1 MDTPRPFSL
10 FLASLLFA
18 VSAAAQQPPL
28 VVSEANPSRD
38 PRAVAIAQR
47 SISALGGA
55 VPSDSVA
62 TGTIELVA
70 GSKAETGTIR
80 LLTRGVNQ
88 TAEEIVT
95 PEGTRANFYS
105 REQAREAEGNSA
117 KRLQLELV
125 VTSQSACF
133 PLPLLAAALNHP
145 DTAFQYVGQQTLD
158 GLAVHH
164 IRFWNTFSS
173 NAKMRH
179 LAEFSVKD
187 LWIDAATGLP
197 RKLSFDRRAAG
208 GAEPR
213 IPLEVF
219 FSDYR
224 HVSGVLYPF
233 RIEKHFNG
241 TPWATITI
249 QSVAF
254 NTGLSE
260 ADFPV
265 Q

>member
-1 MDTPRPFSL
+1 MGGVA
-10 FLASLLFA
+10 LA
-18 VSAAAQQPPL
+18 
-28 VVSEANPSRD
+28 
-38 PRAVAIAQR
+38 
-47 SISALGGA
+47 
-55 VPSDSVA
+55 DSVA
-62 TGTIELVA
+62 AGTIELVA
-70 GSKAETGTIR
+70 GSKTEAGTIR
-80 LLTRGVNQ
+80 ILTRGMDQ

-95 PEGTRANFYS
+95 PEGTRQVVYS
-105 REQAREAEGNSA
+105 REQASEVEANSS
-117 KRLQLELV
+117 KTLQLELV

-145 DTAFQYVGQQTLD
+145 DTAFEYLGQETLD
-158 GLAVHH
+158 GLVVHH
-164 IRFWNTFSS
+164 LRFWNTFSS
-173 NAKMRH
+173 NAKLRH

-213 IPLEVF
+213 IPVEVF

-224 HVSGVLYPF
+224 RVSGALYPF

-249 QSVAF
+249 NNVQLNA
-254 NTGLSE
+254 GLTD
-260 ADFPV
+260 AAFPV
-265 Q
+265 E

>member
-1 MDTPRPFSL
+1 MHFPRPFSI
-10 FLASLLFA
+10 FLASSLLSVPA
-18 VSAAAQQPPL
+18 PAQQPPQR
-28 VVSEANPSRD
+28 NPQ
-38 PRAVAIAQR
+38 AVALVQQAVTVM
-47 SISALGGA
+47 GGVA
-55 VPSDSVA
+55 PADSVA
-62 TGTIELVA
+62 TGTIDLVA

-80 LLTRGVNQ
+80 ILTRGVDQ

-95 PEGTRANFYS
+95 PDGTRQVVYS

-117 KRLQLELV
+117 KPLQLELV

-145 DTAFQYVGQQTLD
+145 DTAFEYLGQETLD

-173 NAKMRH
+173 NPKLRH

-187 LWIDAATGLP
+187 LWIDAASGLP
-197 RKLSFDRRAAG
+197 HKLSFDRRAAG

-213 IPLEVF
+213 IPVEVF

-224 HVSGVLYPF
+224 NVSGVLYPF
-233 RIEKHFNG
+233 RMEKHFNG

-249 QSVAF
+249 NNVQLNA
-254 NTGLSE
+254 GLTD
-260 ADFPV
+260 AAFPV
-265 Q
+265 E

>member
-1 MDTPRPFSL
+1 M
-10 FLASLLFA
+10 
-18 VSAAAQQPPL
+18 
-28 VVSEANPSRD
+28 
-38 PRAVAIAQR
+38 
-47 SISALGGA
+47 
-55 VPSDSVA
+55 
-62 TGTIELVA
+62 VA
-70 GSKAETGTIR
+70 GSKTETGSFRI
-80 LLTRGVNQ
+80 LTRGVSQ

-95 PEGTRANFYS
+95 PDGTRAVVYS

-117 KRLQLELV
+117 KPLQLELV

-145 DTAFQYVGQQTLD
+145 DTAFEYLGQETLD
-158 GLAVHH
+158 ALAVHH

-173 NAKMRH
+173 NAKLRH

-213 IPLEVF
+213 IPVEVF

-224 HVSGVLYPF
+224 RVSGVLYPF

-249 QSVAF
+249 EDVQLNVGLTDAAFSV
-254 NTGLSE
+254 E
-260 ADFPV
+260 
-265 Q
+265 

>member
-1 MDTPRPFSL
+1 MHSL
-10 FLASLLFA
+10 RSASIFLGSLLLSVPA
-18 VSAAAQQPPL
+18 ITQQPPL
-28 VVSEANPSRD
+28 AASEVSPERD
-38 PRAVAIAQR
+38 PQAVALVQQAVAAIGGIAP
-47 SISALGGA
+47 A
-55 VPSDSVA
+55 DSVA
-62 TGTIELVA
+62 TGTVYLVA
-70 GSKAETGTIR
+70 GSKADTGTIR
-80 LLTRGVNQ
+80 ILTRGMDQ

-95 PEGTRANFYS
+95 PEGTRQVVYS

-117 KRLQLELV
+117 KPLQLELA

-133 PLPLLAAALNHP
+133 PLPLLAAALNHA
-145 DTAFQYVGQQTLD
+145 DTGFQYLGQETLD

-173 NAKMRH
+173 HPKLRH
-179 LAEFSVKD
+179 LAEFSMKD

-213 IPLEVF
+213 IPVELF

-224 HVSGVLYPF
+224 NVSGVLYPF

-241 TPWATITI
+241 TPWANITI
-249 QSVAF
+249 NNVQLNA
-254 NTGLSE
+254 GLTD
-260 ADFPV
+260 AAFPV
-265 Q
+265 E

>member
-1 MDTPRPFSL
+1 MRPLRSFSL
-10 FLASLLFA
+10 LLVVLLFSI
-18 VSAAAQQPPL
+18 VVAAQQPVP
-28 VVSEANPSRD
+28 RD
-38 PRAVAIAQR
+38 QRAVDILSRAVAAMGQV
-47 SISALGGA
+47 
-55 VPSDSVA
+55 VPSDSLA
-62 TGTIELVA
+62 SGKIELVA
-70 GSKAETGTIR
+70 GSKTEAGMIR
-80 LLTRGVNQ
+80 ILTRGLEQ
-88 TAEEIVT
+88 TAEQIVT
-95 PEGTRANFYS
+95 PDGTREVIYS
-105 REQAREAEGNSA
+105 RDQATESERKSA
-117 KRLQLELV
+117 KPLQLELV

-145 DTAFQYVGQQTLD
+145 DTAFEYLGQETLD
-158 GLAVHH
+158 ALAVHH

-173 NAKMRH
+173 NAKFRH

-213 IPLEVF
+213 IPVEVF

-224 HVSGVLYPF
+224 RVSGALYPF

-249 QSVAF
+249 ENVQLNA
-254 NTGLSE
+254 GLAE